1 MAVPDA
7 SRVRVRIAPSPT
19 GFAHLGT
26 ASTAL
31 YNVLF
36 ARANGGTFVLRI
48 DDTDIERN
56 RPEYE
61 QVIYES
67 LHWLG
72 LDWDEGPDRGGPD
85 GPYRQSERLDLYKE
99 HAARLLARGMAYR
112 CYCTPEELD
121 AERKQ
126 AQAEKRP
133 YKYSRRCLGP
143 DVHKE
148 RPAFAV
154 RFKVPGGD
162 VKFMDMIR
170 GEMRFDA
177 NLIGDFI
184 IVKSDGFPT
193 YNFASPVDDAAMK
206 ISHVIRGEEHL
217 SNTPYQLML
226 IDALGYQRPDA
237 YAHMPLILAK
247 DGSKLSKRKHP
258 ESNLILYREEGYLP
272 EALINYLALLGWN
285 PGTAQEIFTYD
296 ELVHAFSFDRV
307 QHAGARFD
315 WEKLN
320 WINGEY
326 IRRLDDDELARRL
339 KPFLPN
345 LDDETIR
352 RALPALKTR
361 LPKLKAAAELL
372 EYLWTDPPPPALDP
386 DAAERVRAAIAVL
399 KDVIWEPEPIHD
411 ALMGV
416 VEKSGIGPNKTFMPI
431 RLAVT
436 GKKISPPIDYTLALL
451 PKDVAMSRLQRAAGV
466 ARKREQDVTY

>member
-1 MAVPDA
+1 MAVPEA
-7 SRVRVRIAPSPT
+7 SKVRVRIAPSPT

-36 ARANGGTFVLRI
+36 ARANGGTFVLRV
-48 DDTDIERN
+48 DDTDLERN

-61 QVIYES
+61 LLIYES

-72 LDWDEGPDRGGPD
+72 LDWDEGPDKGGPD
-85 GPYRQSERLDLYKE
+85 APYRQSERLDLYKQ
-99 HAARLLARGMAYR
+99 HAARLLADGKAYR

-133 YKYSRRCLGP
+133 YKYSRRCLTNPPTGRT
-143 DVHKE
+143 E
-148 RPAFAV
+148 FTV
-154 RFKVPGGD
+154 RFKVPGGE
-162 VKFMDMIR
+162 VKFKDMIR
-170 GEMRFDA
+170 GDMSFDSD
-177 NLIGDFI
+177 LIGDFI
-184 IVKSDGFPT
+184 IVKSNGYPV
-193 YNFASPVDDAAMK
+193 YQFASPVDDAVMK

-217 SNTPYQLML
+217 SNTPYHLML
-226 IDALGYQRPDA
+226 IDALGYERPIA

-247 DGSKLSKRKHP
+247 DGTKMSKRKHP
-258 ESNLILYREEGYLP
+258 ETNLALYREQGYLP

-285 PGTAQEIFTYD
+285 PGTSQEIFTFD
-296 ELVHAFSFDRV
+296 ELVQMFAFDRV

-326 IRRLDDDELARRL
+326 IRRLDDEELARRL
-339 KPFLPN
+339 QPFLPN
-345 LDDETIR
+345 LDEATIK
-352 RALPALKTR
+352 RAVPALKTR
-361 LPKLKAAAELL
+361 MTRLADAAELL
-372 EYLWTDPPPPALDP
+372 EYLWTDPAPPAPDP
-386 DAAERVRAAIAVL
+386 EAVKQMRAALAAL
-399 KDVIWEPEPIHD
+399 QDVEWEPAPIHD
-411 ALMGV
+411 SLMKV
-416 VEKSGIGPNKTFMPI
+416 VEESGSKPNKVFMPI

-451 PKDVAMSRLQRAAGV
+451 PKDVAMSRLQRAIAGSS
-466 ARKREQDVTY
+466 

>member
-1 MAVPDA
+1 MAVSDR
-7 SRVRVRIAPSPT
+7 STVRVRIAPSPT

-36 ARANGGTFVLRI
+36 ARKQRGTFVLRV

-61 QVIYES
+61 QLIYEG

-72 LDWDEGPDRGGPD
+72 LDWDEGPDKGGPD
-85 GPYRQSERLDLYKE
+85 GPYRQSERLDVYKQ
-99 HAARLLARGMAYR
+99 HAAKLLTEGKSYR
-112 CYCTPEELD
+112 CFCTPDELD

-133 YKYSRRCLGP
+133 YRYSRRCLTNPPVGRT
-143 DVHKE
+143 E
-148 RPAFAV
+148 FTV

-162 VKFMDMIR
+162 VKFTDLIR
-170 GEMRFDA
+170 GEMSFDSG
-177 NLIGDFI
+177 LIGDFI

-206 ISHVIRGEEHL
+206 ITHVIRGEEHL

-226 IDALGYQRPDA
+226 IDALGYPRPEA
-237 YAHMPLILAK
+237 YAHMPLILAA
-247 DGSKLSKRKHP
+247 DGSKMSKRKHP
-258 ESNLILYREEGYLP
+258 ELNLMLYREQGYLP
-272 EALINYLALLGWN
+272 EALLNYLVLLGWN
-285 PGTAQEIFTYD
+285 PGTSQEIFSFD
-296 ELVHAFSFDRV
+296 ELVQIFSFERV
-307 QHAGARFD
+307 QHGGARFD

-326 IRRLDDDELARRL
+326 IRALDDEELARRL
-339 KPFLPN
+339 RPFLPQ
-345 LDDETIR
+345 LDETTIL

-361 LPKLKAAAELL
+361 LPKLAAAADLL
-372 EYLWTDPPPPALDP
+372 DYLWTDPPPPALDP
-386 DAAERVRAAIAVL
+386 DAVGRVRSAIAAL
-399 KDVIWEPEPIHD
+399 QDLTWEREGIHD
-411 ALMGV
+411 AVMRV
-416 VEKSGIGPNKTFMPI
+416 AEASGAGKNRTFMPI

-436 GKKISPPIDYTLALL
+436 GKKISLPIDYTLALL
-451 PKDVAMSRLQRAAGV
+451 PKDVAMSRLARVAGV
-466 ARKREQDVTY
+466 PD

>member
-1 MAVPDA
+1 MAVPDT
-7 SRVRVRIAPSPT
+7 SKVRVRIAPSPT

-48 DDTDIERN
+48 DDTDVERN

-61 QVIYES
+61 VVIYES

-72 LDWDEGPDRGGPD
+72 LDWDEGPDKGGPD
-85 GPYRQSERLDLYKE
+85 GPYRQSERLDLYKQN
-99 HAARLLARGMAYR
+99 AARLLAEGKAYR

-143 DVHKE
+143 DVPKD
-148 RPAFAV
+148 RALFTV
-154 RFKVPGGD
+154 RFKVPGGE
-162 VKFMDMIR
+162 VKFKDMIR
-170 GEMRFDA
+170 GDMSFDSD
-177 NLIGDFI
+177 LIGDFI
-184 IVKSDGFPT
+184 IVKSNGHPV
-193 YNFASPVDDAAMK
+193 YQFASPVDDAVMK

-217 SNTPYQLML
+217 SNTPYHLML
-226 IDALGYQRPDA
+226 IDALGYERPLA

-258 ESNLILYREEGYLP
+258 ESNLMLYREEGYLP
-272 EALINYLALLGWN
+272 EAVLNYLALLGWN
-285 PGTAQEIFTYD
+285 SGTSQEIFTID
-296 ELVHAFSFDRV
+296 ELVGAFSFERV
-307 QHAGARFD
+307 QHGGARFD

-326 IRRLDDDELARRL
+326 IRRLDDEELTQRL
-339 KPFLPN
+339 EPFLPEV
-345 LDDETIR
+345 DEATIR
-352 RALPALKTR
+352 RAVPALKTR

-372 EYLWTDPPPPALDP
+372 EYLWTDPPGPALEP
-386 DAAERVRAAIAVL
+386 EAAERVRAAIGVL
-399 KDVIWEPEPIHD
+399 NDVPWEPEAIHS
-411 ALMGV
+411 ALMAL
-416 VEKSGIGPNKTFMPI
+416 VEKTGLGPNKTFMPI

-451 PKDVAMSRLQRAAGV
+451 PKDVALSRLQRAAGV
-466 ARKREQDVTY
+466 ARKRDQDVTY

>member
-1 MAVPDA
+1 MAVPET

-36 ARANGGTFVLRI
+36 AHASGGTFVLRV
-48 DDTDIERN
+48 DDTDVERN

-61 QVIYES
+61 VLIYES

-72 LDWDEGPDRGGPD
+72 LDWDEGPDKGGPD
-85 GPYRQSERLDLYKE
+85 APYRQSERLDLYKQ
-99 HAARLLARGMAYR
+99 HAARLLEEGKAYR

-133 YKYSRRCLGP
+133 YKYSRRCLTNP
-143 DVHKE
+143 
-148 RPAFAV
+148 PAGRTEFTV
-154 RFKVPGGD
+154 RFKVPGGE
-162 VKFMDMIR
+162 VKFKDMIR
-170 GEMRFDA
+170 GDMSFDSD
-177 NLIGDFI
+177 LIGDFI
-184 IVKSDGFPT
+184 IVKSNGYPV
-193 YNFASPVDDAAMK
+193 YQFASPVDDAVMK

-217 SNTPYQLML
+217 SNTPYHLML
-226 IDALGYQRPDA
+226 IDALGYERPIA
-237 YAHMPLILAK
+237 FAHMPLILAK
-247 DGSKLSKRKHP
+247 DGTKMSKRKHP
-258 ESNLILYREEGYLP
+258 ETNLALYREQGYLP

-285 PGTAQEIFTYD
+285 PGTSQEIFTFD
-296 ELVHAFSFDRV
+296 ELVRAFSFERV

-326 IRRLDDDELARRL
+326 IRRLEDEELALRL

-345 LDDETIR
+345 LDDGTIK
-352 RALPALKTR
+352 RAVPALKTR
-361 LPKLKAAAELL
+361 MARLADAAELL
-372 EYLWTDPPPPALDP
+372 AYLWTDPPPPAIDP
-386 DAAERVRAAIAVL
+386 ESVERIRAAIGALQGVE
-399 KDVIWEPEPIHD
+399 WEPAAIHD
-411 ALMGV
+411 ALMKV
-416 VEKSGIGPNKTFMPI
+416 VEDSGSKPNKVFMPI

-451 PKDVAMSRLQRAAGV
+451 PRDVAMSRLQRAIAGSS
-466 ARKREQDVTY
+466 

>member
-48 DDTDIERN
+48 DDTDVERN

-72 LDWDEGPDRGGPD
+72 LDWDEGPDKGGPD

-99 HAARLLARGMAYR
+99 HAARLLAKGMAYR

-148 RPAFAV
+148 RSVFTV
-154 RFKVPGGD
+154 RFKVPGGE
-162 VKFMDMIR
+162 VKFKDMIR
-170 GEMRFDA
+170 GEMSFDA
-177 NLIGDFI
+177 DLIGDFI

-226 IDALGYQRPDA
+226 VDALEYQRPEA

-258 ESNLILYREEGYLP
+258 ESNLILYREQGYLP

-285 PGTAQEIFTYD
+285 PGTSQEIFSFD
-296 ELVHAFSFDRV
+296 ELVQAFSFDRV

-326 IRRLDDDELARRL
+326 IRRLEDEELAQRL
-339 KPFLPN
+339 EPFLPN
-345 LDDETIR
+345 LDGATIR
-352 RALPALKTR
+352 RAVPALKTR
-361 LPKLKAAAELL
+361 LPNLKAATDLL
-372 EYLWTDPPPPALDP
+372 EYLWTDPPSAELDA
-386 DAAERVRAAIAVL
+386 DAAERVRAATAVL
-399 KDVIWEPEPIHD
+399 KDVTWEPEPVHE

-416 VEKSGIGPNKTFMPI
+416 VEKSGLGPNKTFMPI

-451 PKDVAMSRLQRAAGV
+451 PKDVAMSRLERAV
-466 ARKREQDVTY
+466 PRN